1 MTMILDLM
9 VGAASAEGTLTLWA
23 SSLRETKQR
32 IRLVFT
38 QDGRGVGG
46 QFLDGLFGNK
56 QRKTGW
62 MRAEVAD
69 DTGPRRQ
76 QAILGRALR
85 DADALRD
92 IVRELRAGNAR
103 R

>member
-1 MTMILDLM
+1 MIRDLM
-9 VGAASAEGTLTLWA
+9 IGAASAEGFVVARSQATHPSGVYAGAVAA
-23 SSLRETKQR
+23 SA
-32 IRLVFT
+32 
-38 QDGRGVGG
+38 G
-46 QFLDGLFGNK
+46 QFLGGLFGNK

-76 QAILGRALR
+76 QAILGRALW